1 MTSYGFRVYGIPA
14 PQGSKIPGV
23 SSKTGKMFVR
33 EQSGKTLT
41 TWREDVKRAALTARG
56 VSDPQPN
63 PSDLAVGSLID
74 HVAQIPTLT
83 GAIRLGIQF
92 YMPRPAS
99 VKVAK
104 RPLPVVAPDLDKLVR
119 GVGDALKAAGVYK
132 DDAQVCSIQATKVY
146 GTDEAQSSPGAWI
159 VVSEIP
165 HGKAN
170 L

>member
-41 TWREDVKRAALTARG
+41 TWREDVKQAALAARG
-56 VSDPQPN
+56 IDAAASDY
-63 PSDLAVGSLID
+63 LVAVVTD
-74 HVAQIPTLT
+74 PKMIPTFL
-83 GAIRLGIQF
+83 GAVRLGITF

-99 VKVAK
+99 VSAK
-104 RPLPVVAPDLDKLVR
+104 RRPLPIVAPDLDKLVR

-132 DDAQVCSIQATKVY
+132 DDAQVCSIQATKTY
-146 GTDEAQSSPGAWI
+146 GTDQAQESPGAWI
-159 VVSEIP
+159 VISQIP
-165 HGKAN
+165 STSSN
-170 L
+170 P